1 MSEPRI
7 LVVEDESRI
16 ANLVCDNL
24 EDEGYRVA
32 LATDG
37 EAALRA
43 AHAGGIDL
51 ILLDVM
57 LPQVDG
63 FEICRRLRGEGDH
76 TPILFVT
83 ARDLPPDRIHGL
95 MVGGDDYLVKP
106 FHLDE
111 LLARVHAILRRKGW
125 SGRARASKVQV
136 GLGWVDF
143 ERAEA
148 TNSEGKVEALNRKEL
163 GILRLLVEAHGGVVS
178 RTDILAEV
186 WGDEADPTPRTVD
199 NFVVRLRK
207 KFEADS
213 AEPSFLLTMRGVGY
227 RLKESEASGE
237 EG

>member
-1 MSEPRI
+1 MSGQRI
-7 LVVEDESRI
+7 LVVEDEPRI

-43 AHAGGIDL
+43 ARQGGNDL

-57 LPQVDG
+57 LPELDG
-63 FEICRRLRGEGDH
+63 FEVCRRLRSEGVN

-83 ARDLPPDRIHGL
+83 ARDLPPDRVEGW
-95 MVGGDDYLVKP
+95 MVGGDDYLIKP

-111 LLARVHAILRRKGW
+111 LLARVHALLRRSGW
-125 SGRARASKVQV
+125 SDAKSVSRVEIGEC
-136 GLGWVDF
+136 WIDF
-143 ERAEA
+143 DRAESKNIDG
-148 TNSEGKVEALNRKEL
+148 TTTALNAKEL
-163 GILRLLVEAHGGVVS
+163 GILKLLVEAHGSVVK
-178 RTDILAEV
+178 RVDIIAEV

-207 KFEADS
+207 KFEPDVAN
-213 AEPSFLLTMRGVGY
+213 PQYLLTARGIGY
-227 RLKESEASGE
+227 RLRLD
-237 EG
+237 